1 MRYRRAHF
9 GGATVDSIAD
19 DRSGE
24 GILRV
29 SCFFELI
36 SFGALKG
43 IFFDVWAGFFAKQR
57 VAAAA
62 ARTWLGTNKQAF
74 RCNHLFIRHF
84 HSFPR
89 SKAKA
94 KKKKKKSSRQAS
106 CIEIRE
112 RGYISS
118 TSCVGFACFHQVC
131 AVHTCFVTG
140 AKARH
145 EQARRGT
152 AQKRY
157 PVAQQ
162 TGETCT

>member
-9 GGATVDSIAD
+9 GGSTVDSIAD

-94 KKKKKKSSRQAS
+94 KKKKKSQA
-106 CIEIRE
+106 
-112 RGYISS
+112 
-118 TSCVGFACFHQVC
+118 
-131 AVHTCFVTG
+131 
-140 AKARH
+140 AK
-145 EQARRGT
+145 
-152 AQKRY
+152 
-157 PVAQQ
+157 PVALRFVSED
-162 TGETCT
+162 TFRAHLVSALLVFIKFVLFTLAL